1 MKMTREEFKSKI
13 SAALSDFKWLFPY
26 VKKHIWAI
34 ILYTLLGMTGTVVGL
49 MSGLVSKDM
58 VDIIT
63 GHKTGALIVT
73 FLSMIGIQVII
84 ISINSLSGY
93 VNTLIT
99 TKVDLNVKAETYDKI
114 LSSDWEALAQFHSGD
129 IMSRWQGDSSSIAS
143 GMLSIAPS
151 VVTNLFRFI
160 SSLLLI
166 VRYDASFAVF
176 SLVSVPISYATSR
189 ISLRKMRE
197 AGMDSMRVNSELN
210 ALSQDSFADVQN
222 VKALDLLKL
231 YKARLREIQKKSL
244 DAKMKYQK
252 QVVINSIIMILVSQG
267 ITYATYGWGVYRVWS
282 GVITYGTMTMFL
294 GMSSSLSSTAQ
305 SLFNIVPSTINLLN
319 ATKRLRNIV
328 DLPKE
333 DYSMS
338 EEARCFM
345 DTNRSDGIGLALNN
359 VSFNYMNKENV
370 FTDSWLVARPHE
382 IVGLIGPSGGGKTT
396 TLRMLLSIINS
407 KSGESYIFAANDE
420 NSVMPLTASTRQLM
434 AYVPQGSSM
443 FAGTI
448 ASNMRNVKSDASDE
462 EIIEALKLAEAWDFV
477 SKLPDGINTELKERG
492 AGFSEGQSQ
501 RLSIAR
507 ALLRKSPILLLDE
520 ATSALDVRT
529 ANKVLSNIV
538 ADTYPRTCILTTHK
552 PEVMNLCTRVYV
564 IDDCKIAEG
573 SPEDVIG

>member
-1 MKMTREEFKSKI
+1 MKMTKEEFITKTK
-13 SAALSDFKWLFPY
+13 AALSDLKWLFPFA
-26 VKKHIWAI
+26 KRHIWAI
-34 ILYTLLGMTGTVVGL
+34 ALYTLLGMTGTVVGL
-49 MSGLVSKDM
+49 VSGLVSKDM
-58 VDIIT
+58 VDIVT
-63 GHKTGALIVT
+63 GHKTGELITT
-73 FLSMIGIQVII
+73 FLTMIGIQVII
-84 ISINSLSGY
+84 ISINSISGY
-93 VNTLIT
+93 FNTLIT
-99 TKVDLNVKAETYDKI
+99 TKVDLSVKAETYDKI

-143 GMLSIAPS
+143 GMLSIVPS
-151 VVTNLFRFI
+151 VVTNLFRFV

-176 SLVSVPISYATSR
+176 SLISVPISYATSR
-189 ISLRKMRE
+189 ISMRKMRE
-197 AGMDSMRVNSELN
+197 AGMDSMKVNSELN
-210 ALSQDSFADVQN
+210 ALSQDSFSDIQN

-252 QVVINSIIMILVSQG
+252 QVVINSIILILVSQT

-305 SLFNIVPSTINLLN
+305 SLFNVVPSTITLLN
-319 ATKRLRNIV
+319 ATKRLRSIV

-333 DYSMS
+333 DYSMG
-338 EEARCFM
+338 EEALNFIEM
-345 DTNRSDGIGLALNN
+345 NRDEGIGIALNN
-359 VSFNYMNKENV
+359 VSFNYKDKDNV
-370 FTDSWLVARPHE
+370 FADSYMVARPHE

-396 TLRMLLSIINS
+396 TLRMILAIINS
-407 KSGESYIFAANDE
+407 RTGYSNIFSVKNESNT
-420 NSVMPLTASTRQLM
+420 MPITASTRQLM

-448 ASNMRNVKSDASDE
+448 AENMRNVKVDASDD
-462 EIIEALKLAEAWDFV
+462 EIIEALKLAEAWEFV
-477 SKLPDGINTELKERG
+477 SKLPEGINTKLGERG

-520 ATSALDVRT
+520 ATSALDVKT
-529 ANKVLSNIV
+529 ANKVLSNITD
-538 ADTYPRTCILTTHK
+538 DTYPRTCILTTHK
-552 PEVMNLCTRVYV
+552 PEVMKLCDRIYI
-564 IDDCKIAEG
+564 IDECRIAEG
-573 SPEDVIG
+573 SYEDVI